1 MAFKPVIDY
10 GLDETVNLLLQDSL
24 TYYVGDVV
32 AFTGGTSSLTYVTN
46 ASGSVAGNYYVFGVI
61 QGFRDKYGNIYP
73 STGADP
79 LNTPATV
86 TTGATNVAT
95 VKLQAVV
102 LPIKENMIFEADL
115 DATAG
120 TTTYSDLPG
129 VWFDLVSARQLD
141 ESTAILA
148 DNSGGPLQVFSL
160 GTVKSPETS
169 TVTKVRV
176 KFSKANLIGLGSAL

>member
-10 GLDETVNLLLQDSL
+10 GLQETMDILLQDSL
-24 TYYVGDVV
+24 TFKVGDVV

-46 ASGSVAGNYYVFGVI
+46 ASGSTAGDYYVFGTI
-61 QGFRDKYGNIYP
+61 QGFKDKYGNIYP
-73 STGADP
+73 TAGKDP
-79 LNTPATV
+79 LNTPEYV
-86 TTGATNVAT
+86 TTGATNVST

-102 LPIKENMIFEADL
+102 LPIKEGMIYEADL
-115 DATAG
+115 DDTAG

-129 VWFDLVSARQLD
+129 VWFNLVDCRTID

-148 DNSGGPLQVFSL
+148 DNASNPLQVFSL
-160 GTVKSPETS
+160 GKVKSPETS

-176 KFSKANLIGLGSAL
+176 RFAKANLVGVGAAI